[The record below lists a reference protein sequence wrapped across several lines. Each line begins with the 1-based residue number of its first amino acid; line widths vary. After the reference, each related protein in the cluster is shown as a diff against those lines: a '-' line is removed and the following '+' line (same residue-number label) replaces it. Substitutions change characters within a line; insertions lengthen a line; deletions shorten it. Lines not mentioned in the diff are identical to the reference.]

1 MLDNARK
8 PNKCYYS
15 SIHQISLTTRKT
27 IEIAFTNRFLPIIEL
42 SVGKRYIQQNSLKP
56 SFTIFLAFVD
66 RYFSLSELFV
76 VRDPGV
82 IEVKYH
88 IFLH

>member
-1 MLDNARK
+1 MK
-8 PNKCYYS
+8 S
-15 SIHQISLTTRKT
+15 

-66 RYFSLSELFV
+66 RYFSLSESFV
-76 VRDPGV
+76 VRPGV
-82 IEVKYH
+82 YNNSLVKESVSPPASFQQGVPVYV
-88 IFLH
+88 LVRLYT